1 MSDSNHT
8 SLFGSLKRLGDTAL
22 ATAHNRVELFAVELQ
37 EEKCR
42 LIQAILLAA
51 AAIALGVTALTLTTI
66 TLVVLFWENG
76 RVPALCVLSG
86 LFVVATLVIV
96 RALNKLLA
104 SAPGFRSTLNELE
117 KDRACFQPR
126 D

>member
-1 MSDSNHT
+1 MSETNNGIFASV
-8 SLFGSLKRLGDTAL
+8 KRLADLTL

-42 LIQAILLAA
+42 LIQALLLAA
-51 AAIALGVTALTLTTI
+51 AGIALGVTALTLVTI
-66 TLVVLFWENG
+66 TVVVLFWENG

-86 LFVVATLVIV
+86 LFVVGSFLVL
-96 RALNKLLA
+96 RGLKKLMA
-104 SAPGFRSTLNELE
+104 SAPGFRHTLAELE
-117 KDRACFQPR
+117 KDRICFQPR

>member
-1 MSDSNHT
+1 MSDTNHT

-22 ATAHNRVELFAVELQ
+22 ATAHNRAELFAVELQ

-76 RVPALCVLSG
+76 RVPTLCVLSG
-86 LFVVATLVIV
+86 LFVVTTLFSV
-96 RALNKLLA
+96 RALKKLLA
-104 SAPGFRSTLNELE
+104 SAPGFRGTLNELE

>member
-1 MSDSNHT
+1 MNEPNNG
-8 SLFGSLKRLGDTAL
+8 LFASAKRLADLTV

-42 LIQAILLAA
+42 LIQALLLAA
-51 AAIALGVTALTLTTI
+51 GAIALGATALTLVTI
-66 TLVVLFWENG
+66 TVVLLFWENG

-86 LFVVATLVIV
+86 LFVVASFLVF
-96 RALNKLLA
+96 RALKKLVP
-104 SAPGFRSTLNELE
+104 SGPGFGSTLAELE
-117 KDRACFQPR
+117 KDRTCFLPR

>member
-1 MSDSNHT
+1 MSGSNHT

-51 AAIALGVTALTLTTI
+51 AAIALGVTTLTLVTI
-66 TLVVLFWENG
+66 TVVVLFWENG
-76 RVPALCVLSG
+76 RLPALCVLSG
-86 LFVVATLVIV
+86 LLLVATFIVV
-96 RALNKLLA
+96 RALNKRLTN
-104 SAPGFRSTLNELE
+104 APGFPGTLGELE
-117 KDRACFQPR
+117 KDRACFLPR